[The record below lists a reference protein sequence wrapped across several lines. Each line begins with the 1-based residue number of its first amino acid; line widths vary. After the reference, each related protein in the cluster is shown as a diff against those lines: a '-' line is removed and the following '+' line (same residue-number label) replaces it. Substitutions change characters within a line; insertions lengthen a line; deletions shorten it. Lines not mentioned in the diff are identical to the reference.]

1 MDYLEEVAQWRYI
14 GEREREPLWR
24 NIGDRGH
31 VEALEIRCT
40 VSFYWKK
47 GHTGCTLER
56 GDRIMVK
63 VRILERVFMEEV

>member
-24 NIGDRGH
+24 NIGDREHGG
-31 VEALEIRCT
+31 VLEIRCT

-47 GHTGCTLER
+47 GHTGGTLER
-56 GDRIMVK
+56 GERIMVK
-63 VRILERVFMEEV
+63 VCILERVFMVEV